1 MPSAV
6 GYAKLLR
13 MARDMDVGTADGIG
27 GESPI
32 GRLRRRLV
40 AGGRMQDDWFE
51 ERVERLL
58 KYIAQ
63 RPVRI
68 ALTLLIVARLLGG
81 LVYSLV
87 EADSDWFDGAW
98 WVLVTQTTVG
108 YGDFAP
114 ETFLGRATAEFV
126 MWRPASSPSRSS
138 PPRWPA

>member
-1 MPSAV
+1 LPSAV

-51 ERVERLL
+51 ER
-58 KYIAQ
+58 A
-63 RPVRI
+63 
-68 ALTLLIVARLLGG
+68 
-81 LVYSLV
+81 
-87 EADSDWFDGAW
+87 
-98 WVLVTQTTVG
+98 
-108 YGDFAP
+108 
-114 ETFLGRATAEFV
+114 
-126 MWRPASSPSRSS
+126 SRSS